1 MQVRMV
7 TMAAGPLGVLQA
19 GQVVEVTEA
28 MGAEL
33 IAIGAATAVDV
44 ETCRPWSMRWR
55 RRLKQ
60 RQRSESG
67 NSMIGS
73 WVLVT
78 PPAEEPV
85 TLTEI
90 RIICISA
97 ARRRTAC

>member
-44 ETCRPWSMRWR
+44 ESVPAV
-55 RRLKQ
+55 
-60 RQRSESG
+60 EHA
-67 NSMIGS
+67 
-73 WVLVT
+73 VA
-78 PPAEEPV
+78 PPAE
-85 TLTEI
+85 
-90 RIICISA
+90 
-97 ARRRTAC
+97 TATAKRKRK